1 MPIVSATDIRK
12 VYDHR
17 TVLDGVSFTIHAG
30 ERVGVVGANGS
41 GKSTLAA
48 ILAGI
53 AQPDSGTL
61 ALRRGAEIGYLAQE
75 PRFAPGQTVREAV
88 LASKRRPP
96 RRSSSVAAGNG
107 STRPRT
113 CSASSAW
120 RTSTPRSIP

>member
-1 MPIVSATDIRK
+1 MLVASIVIDLSAGMPIVSATDVRK

-61 ALRRGAEIGYLAQE
+61 ALSTGPVRDPAGSVVATFTSIWR
-75 PRFAPGQTVREAV
+75 REAGRWRIV
-88 LASKRRPP
+88 FDK
-96 RRSSSVAAGNG
+96 GNEAC
-107 STRPRT
+107 PKK
-113 CSASSAW
+113 
-120 RTSTPRSIP
+120 P